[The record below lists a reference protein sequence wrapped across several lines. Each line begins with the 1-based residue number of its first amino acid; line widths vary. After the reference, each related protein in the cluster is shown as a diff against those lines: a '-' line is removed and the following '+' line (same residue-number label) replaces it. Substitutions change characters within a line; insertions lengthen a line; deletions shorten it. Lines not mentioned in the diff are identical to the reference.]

1 VLSFPAAKLSS
12 ALWPPAQQLA
22 FRVWCKPQVP
32 SKENKNVVLMGIK
45 SDRDIKSINQSVSL
59 SVSQPVCPS
68 VYFAVL
74 FSQCE
79 RATLKKKRGSLS
91 KRMISEIAQQKGCID
106 PRLRA

>member
-45 SDRDIKSINQSVSL
+45 SDRDIKSINQSISQSVCQ
-59 SVSQPVCPS
+59 SVSPS
-68 VYFAVL
+68 VRLSISLYCFHSVSEQHKNKKNEAL
-74 FSQCE
+74 FPNE
-79 RATLKKKRGSLS
+79 
-91 KRMISEIAQQKGCID
+91 
-106 PRLRA
+106 